1 MNENCSWY
9 FPVIVNGHKQGENDA
24 LTDLFSG
31 PTFHALVRESLQNSL
46 DAHQKDNPAATKVEF
61 VLRSLPSSKLKDV
74 FDIREHVEA
83 CMEYC
88 GETTETEGG
97 KFSSMVKY
105 LDSVEDG
112 DVLILDIIDSNTN
125 GMDYV
130 YDEESNEESGNFD
143 SFVRCSG
150 KPNSGTGT
158 GGSHGYGKTTYFNA
172 SKIRCLL
179 VSSMTAEDK
188 QCNFEGVSWLCSHK
202 IGRDHY
208 ADWGFFDNNG
218 GRPIQATAEDYASII
233 PEDFQR
239 KEPGSTVSIIGV
251 DIEPDSLGKV
261 YEEIKRAVFRNFFIA
276 IKEQKLVVEIDFGEG
291 MKCTINDEEMPNM
304 LPLVFPEE
312 FDTAKYTIIDSCNPR
327 PYLKA
332 YENAILIADK
342 DTPIE
347 EAINNRKNKT
357 FIKIK
362 DHLGKIGDVTFYGYI
377 HPGATDTILY
387 MRKPLMVVHATRDR
401 NTKGFYGLFVCD
413 DEIGNDYLKQMENAD
428 HKKWEKEKFKKTK
441 DQEKYERANAIEE
454 EMNAFLRKCVQI
466 MFPQNESEEEDVS
479 FEEFMMPAISEP
491 NSYDSTIGQLVSEAP
506 QENTEPGAPVDVVLS
521 DTKQPAASGGE
532 SKGVAYPVKDIMAQ
546 REDKGDYTAGRKGKK
561 KKKKRK
567 KKTLP
572 PFGNGTFDDTT
583 DGKPSRVKEAIPVGF
598 RFISD
603 EVDGVF
609 THTLKIT
616 SPCAAENVAVEI
628 TAVGETVDSHD
639 GGNLHIKTTDH
650 GVAKGNAI
658 TGLTLVEGA
667 ENVIVFTLSNN
678 AEYSFSLKAIGEITK
693 QTS

>member
-1 MNENCSWY
+1 MTANCRWY
-9 FPVIVNGHKQGENDA
+9 FPVIVNGHKQGENDGM
-24 LTDLFSG
+24 TDLFSG

-46 DAHQKDNPAATKVEF
+46 DAHQKNNPEPTRVEF
-61 VLRSLPSSKLKDV
+61 SLRRVSSSLLKDV
-74 FDIREHVEA
+74 FDIRSHIEA
-83 CMEYC
+83 CMRYC

-105 LDSVEDG
+105 LDSVQEG
-112 DVLILDIIDSNTN
+112 DVLVLDISDYNTN
-125 GMDYV
+125 GMDYR
-130 YDEESNEESGNFD
+130 YDEEANEESGNFD

-150 KPNSGTGT
+150 KPNSETGT

-179 VSSMTAEDK
+179 VSSMTASDK
-188 QCNFEGVSWLCSHK
+188 KCYFEGVSWLCSHK

-208 ADWGFFDNNG
+208 ADWGFFDSNG
-218 GRPIQATAEDYASII
+218 GRPIEATYETYGRLI

-251 DIEPDSLGKV
+251 DIEPDSLALV
-261 YEEIKRAVFRNFFIA
+261 YEEIKKAVFRNFFIA
-276 IKEQKLVVEIDFGEG
+276 IKERRLVVNINFGEE
-291 MKCTINDEEMPNM
+291 KRCTISDVEMPEM
-304 LPLVFPEE
+304 LPLVFTEE

-332 YENAILIADK
+332 YENAVLIADK
-342 DTPIE
+342 DTPLE
-347 EAINNRKNKT
+347 EAINNRKNKS

-362 DHLGKIGDVTFYGYI
+362 DHLREIGEVSFYGYI
-377 HPGATDTILY
+377 NPGATDTILY

-413 DEIGNDYLKQMENAD
+413 DENGNEYLKQMENAD

-441 DQEKYERANAIEE
+441 DQEKYKRANAIEE

-466 MFPQNESEEEDVS
+466 MFPQNESEEEDIS

-491 NSYDSTIGQLVSEAP
+491 TAYDSLIGQLVSEIP
-506 QENTEPGAPVDVVLS
+506 QEITDSGAPVDVVLS
-521 DTKQPAASGGE
+521 DTKKPASSNGE
-532 SKGVAYPVKDIMAQ
+532 PKGMAYPVKEILAQ
-546 REDKGDYTAGRKGKK
+546 KENKGDYSAGKKGKK

-567 KKTLP
+567 KNTIP
-572 PFGNGTFDDTT
+572 PFGNGTFEDKQ
-583 DGKPSRVKEAIPVGF
+583 DGKPSKVKESIPVGF

-603 EVDGVF
+603 ESEGVI

-616 SPCAAENVAVEI
+616 SPCSAENVAVEI
-628 TAVGETVDSHD
+628 TAVGETADSHD

-650 GVAKGNAI
+650 GVAKGNTI
-658 TGLTLVEGA
+658 TGLTLSEGSD
-667 ENVIVFTLSNN
+667 NVIVFTLSNN
-678 AEYSFSLKAIGEITK
+678 AEYSFSLKALGEVTK
-693 QTS
+693 